1 MYTDP
6 SSVTTIGIL
15 KLKIVKLTHKLV
27 FIIIDFGP
35 KVWNAGGCL
44 R

>member
-6 SSVTTIGIL
+6 SSVKNIVIL
-15 KLKIVKLTHKLV
+15 NLKTVKLTLSLL

-35 KVWNAGGCL
+35 KC
-44 R
+44 

>member
-6 SSVTTIGIL
+6 SSFTTIAIL
-15 KLKIVKLTHKLV
+15 NLKIVQLTLSLV

-35 KVWNAGGCL
+35 NFFNVVGCL
-44 R
+44 

>member
-6 SSVTTIGIL
+6 SSVTTIAIVN
-15 KLKIVKLTHKLV
+15 LKIVKLTLSLV

-35 KVWNAGGCL
+35 KFLKVVGSL
-44 R
+44 